1 MRQIDPLQSFDS
13 IYICLT
19 RAATLFT
26 GSRRKDH
33 KANLLSEIHNLI
45 RKQITLAHTAHATAE
60 LPQYNH
66 KMRDTLNNKM
76 SIFSHK
82 DVFVR
87 GMKDAQAYCF
97 WPQTFPSVDVC
108 KAKIALFFPRP
119 VCNMKAGSGSFF
131 LTQINK
137 QPRSSLSEMAC
148 RDTLVGAAAGL
159 SWWMTEKLTLR
170 STTARA
176 LISFCCR
183 ERRKQTRGT

>member
-45 RKQITLAHTAHATAE
+45 CKQITLAHTRLLAAHATAE

-66 KMRDTLNNKM
+66 KMRDTWNNKM

-97 WPQTFPSVDVC
+97 WPRLSPVWTSVKLRLLYSSPAPSAIWKQVAGVSSWHRS
-108 KAKIALFFPRP
+108 ISSPALPYQRW
-119 VCNMKAGSGSFF
+119 
-131 LTQINK
+131 
-137 QPRSSLSEMAC
+137 
-148 RDTLVGAAAGL
+148 LVEIR
-159 SWWMTEKLTLR
+159 WWGRLQG
-170 STTARA
+170 
-176 LISFCCR
+176 FHDGW
-183 ERRKQTRGT
+183 RRNWP